1 MLLKLT
7 ILTALASFALLAQ
20 NQAAKPEPVA
30 ATKITDAVTAVPAP
44 KLDSTARLWRLLAVS
59 QELQQQLDQSD
70 VGKRL
75 ADTRAQLQAEQTR
88 LAGIC
93 GASKGFTL
101 GTDSD
106 VKSATSGDVVCV
118 KMPDPPKETKP
129 ETAKGK

>member
-1 MLLKLT
+1 MFLKLT
-7 ILTALASFALLAQ
+7 ILAALAASALLAQ

-30 ATKITDAVTAVPAP
+30 ATKITDAVTPVPAP
-44 KLDSTARLWRLLAVS
+44 KLDSTAKLWRLLAVS
-59 QELQQQLDQSD
+59 QELQQQLDQSET
-70 VGKRL
+70 GKRL
-75 ADTRAQLQAEQTR
+75 TDIRTQLQAEQTR

-93 GASKGFTL
+93 AAGKGFTL

-106 VKSATSGDVVCV
+106 AKSPTNGDVVCV